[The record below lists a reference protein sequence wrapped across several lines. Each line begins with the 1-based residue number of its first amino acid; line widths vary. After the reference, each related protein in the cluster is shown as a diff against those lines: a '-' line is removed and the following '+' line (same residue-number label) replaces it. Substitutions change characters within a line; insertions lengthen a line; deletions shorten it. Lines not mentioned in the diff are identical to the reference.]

1 MGRAARARP
10 TPSLRGLPEDIV
22 IWDILVCLAP
32 KALLRCRAVCRAWY
46 SVTSTRDFLLAHHA
60 RQPALP
66 LLDNCNN
73 YTKGISESLDIAC
86 FDHRPGVAAPDQLQ
100 PIARLIAQRSFHLN
114 AAICEDNIGGYISF
128 HQPVASCDGLVIF
141 CVEDTDFF
149 VCNPG
154 SRQYARLPLPTDH
167 KWTLLGMYPHPPTGE
182 YRLLLYSYRG
192 NPNDDE
198 PAPNSQFACLVL
210 ALGSGKPP
218 RHIGLH
224 WYPLDNDGKSAMI
237 VVFNTTSESFR
248 EMRAPVV
255 TYCADIFEIDDKLG
269 MCTSDCVN
277 TIDIW
282 VLQDYKREV
291 WTLNRR
297 IELPVAEI
305 STWCDEQSWSDV
317 LVVPGDGELLM
328 LVKSDEWLLKVG
340 MDGKLVATFHHKEFE
355 LTHFRLK
362 QTLVPHT
369 FFPTLEGYVV
379 NSPPFI

>member
-1 MGRAARARP
+1 
-10 TPSLRGLPEDIV
+10 
-22 IWDILVCLAP
+22 
-32 KALLRCRAVCRAWY
+32 
-46 SVTSTRDFLLAHHA
+46 
-60 RQPALP
+60 
-66 LLDNCNN
+66 
-73 YTKGISESLDIAC
+73 
-86 FDHRPGVAAPDQLQ
+86 
-100 PIARLIAQRSFHLN
+100 
-114 AAICEDNIGGYISF
+114 
-128 HQPVASCDGLVIF
+128 
-141 CVEDTDFF
+141 
-149 VCNPG
+149 
-154 SRQYARLPLPTDH
+154 
-167 KWTLLGMYPHPPTGE
+167 MYPHPPTGE

-218 RHIGLH
+218 RHIGWPDAITITVLELNPHVLFHGSLH
-224 WYPLDNDGKSAMI
+224 WYPLDNDGKSAII
-237 VVFNTTSESFR
+237 VVFNTTSDSFR

-291 WTLNRR
+291 WTLNHR

-305 STWCDEQSWSDV
+305 STWCNEQSWSDV
-317 LVVPGDGELLM
+317 LVVPRDGELLV

-340 MDGKLVATFHHKEFE
+340 MDGKLVATFHHKEVE